1 VETASYSTMWIRKK
15 WRAIFL
21 KFITQEQK
29 KEQTSFRKV
38 LVHIEIHR
46 IILRELGRKVL
57 SSENN
62 SKK

>member
-1 VETASYSTMWIRKK
+1 MEGH
-15 WRAIFL
+15 FF

-62 SKK
+62 SKSKFQKESGP